1 MNLNSPFVPFARGY
15 TSALNAYPSSVY
27 LTGRGMGMATPR
39 IDGVG
44 DWQSDMVDLAN
55 QWGVGTYLRGVM
67 NETRM
72 SLLRSQ
78 GWTFLEAV
86 TITYNG
92 QQVSGVKAKDQ
103 AGNFYVFVAGV
114 TDPIPFTP
122 AVAATAVTVN
132 PTTGLPMSTL
142 AIGGVALAVGA
153 IALYFILR
161 RK

>member
-15 TSALNAYPSSVY
+15 TSALNANPDGY
-27 LTGRGMGMATPR
+27 LTGRGIGLATPR
-39 IDGVG
+39 INGVG
-44 DWQSDMVDLAN
+44 DILSDVVDLAN
-55 QWGVGTYLRGVM
+55 QWGAGTYLRGVM

-72 SLLRSQ
+72 NLLRSQ

-114 TDPIPFTP
+114 NDPIPFTP

-132 PTTGLPMSTL
+132 PTTGMPMSTL

>member
-1 MNLNSPFVPFARGY
+1 VNLNSPFVPFARGY
-15 TSALNAYPSSVY
+15 TSALNANPDGY
-27 LTGRGMGMATPR
+27 LTGRGIGLATPR
-39 IDGVG
+39 INGVG
-44 DWQSDMVDLAN
+44 DLLSDALDIAN
-55 QWGVGTYLRGVM
+55 NFGLGTYLRGVM
-67 NETRM
+67 TDARM
-72 SLLRSQ
+72 SLLRNQ

-92 QQVSGVKAKDQ
+92 QQVSGVKAKDR

-122 AVAATAVTVN
+122 AVAATTVTVN